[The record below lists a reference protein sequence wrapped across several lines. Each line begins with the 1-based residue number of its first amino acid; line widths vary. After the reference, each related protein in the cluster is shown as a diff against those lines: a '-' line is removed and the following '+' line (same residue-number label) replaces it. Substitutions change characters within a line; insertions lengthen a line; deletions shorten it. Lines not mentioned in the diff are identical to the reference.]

1 MSARHRAGRTS
12 IELERETFPHVLGIG
27 FLHQAGPKF
36 LVVSAGMHKEEVLAY
51 NRQAV
56 IDDYLH
62 PLATLPELEDKD
74 MCEVLSSYVSACPSP
89 GKPPSDTGAQGYAL
103 V

>member
-1 MSARHRAGRTS
+1 MSARHREGRAS
-12 IELERETFPHVLGIG
+12 IELGRETFPHLLGIG

-56 IDDYLH
+56 IDDDFH
-62 PLATLPELEDKD
+62 PLATLPELE
-74 MCEVLSSYVSACPSP
+74 ER
-89 GKPPSDTGAQGYAL
+89 QGY